1 MLLHAEPSNECAS
14 NSLGHGTTLTGLA
27 WMLYCC
33 YNSGF
38 AAVKPEM
45 QLDAHHDRERT
56 LASGV
61 YVCNC
66 RLAKKYA
73 HVPLAAAE

>member
-1 MLLHAEPSNECAS
+1 MLLHAEPLNDCAS
-14 NSLGHGTTLTGLA
+14 SSLVHSTMLTGLA
-27 WMLYCC
+27 WMLCC
-33 YNSGF
+33 CCNSGF
-38 AAVKPEM
+38 AAEKPEM
-45 QLDAHHDRERT
+45 QLDGHHDRERT